1 METNLLSTKKN
12 AGNRTYGNVRQLI
25 VLVIFLFGFGTTALF
40 SQTQMEYRYRFGLQ
54 GITDGAGAKA
64 VVDILRPLFNT
75 PDAEFETFPEFNEQT
90 DEFDFFSP
98 VIVSREQL
106 EMALTPHNIS
116 VITFSRSEAVQP
128 KNEGQ

>member
-1 METNLLSTKKN
+1 METTFLSTKKIS
-12 AGNRTYGNVRQLI
+12 ANRFGKGLRNCITLCFF
-25 VLVIFLFGFGTTALF
+25 LVGFGVTSLY
-40 SQTQMEYRYRFGLQ
+40 SQMEYRYRFGLQ

-75 PDAEFETFPEFNEQT
+75 PDASFETFPEFNEQT

-98 VIVSREQL
+98 VIVSRDQL
-106 EMALTPHNIS
+106 ETALTPHNIS

-128 KNEGQ
+128 KNTGQ

>member
-1 METNLLSTKKN
+1 METTILSTKN
-12 AGNRTYGNVRQLI
+12 NVVSRSYANIRNGIAL
-25 VLVIFLFGFGTTALF
+25 LIFLVGFGTTALF

-54 GITDGAGAKA
+54 GITDAAGAKG

-75 PDAEFETFPEFNEQT
+75 PDVAFETFPEFNEQT